1 MAVNAMKADKFSFPR
16 KTSSFTPTT
25 KGMNFSSDV
34 QSDVVLS
41 VDGVT
46 FSLHKFPLMT
56 RSGRIR
62 RLVGEELKEG
72 DPLVGSPPMM
82 EFCNFP
88 GGPDIFELAAK
99 FCYGINFEIT
109 TSKVAC
115 LRCAAEFLEMTDDY
129 GEDNLITRTEAFL
142 TEVVFKSLDKSVEVL
157 HSCEPIL
164 HLAEEVKLVNRCID
178 VIASR
183 VSSEQQQKLSS
194 LLQME
199 GAHLGQWH
207 SIGELSNEQEIVP
220 PPASNWTQGG
230 DSTPVPPSLI
240 TRAKVEWWA
249 EYLSPLRVDVYQR
262 LFAAMKANGVRIES
276 LAGSLMHFAQTSLK
290 ALGSRSNGPSAMP
303 APSTTA
309 IRLKSK
315 PYHLDINFGHN
326 KKLLHQHEQRA
337 LLETLVSLLPTEK
350 NLFPTNFLLS
360 LLRNAIALDTT
371 VACRLDLERRIGVQF
386 EQVTVDDL
394 LIPTLS
400 SHAGDAMFD
409 VDVVQRVLVNYLQQ
423 QEEKVKHEQNFN
435 LNVTSSCD
443 LDDMLNSPVSQKGVA
458 KVAKVIDMYLAEIG
472 ADPNLKASKFSTL
485 AEQLP
490 SYARALDDGL
500 YRAIDIFLK
509 AHPTLSDI
517 ERRKICK
524 VLDCQKLSK
533 EACIH
538 AAQNER
544 LPVQMVVQV
553 LYFEQIRMRSAMGG
567 GEDCQN
573 HLFYQQENGAGSA
586 YANRSLYKASGVAS
600 PRLDAYSSLRREN
613 RELKEEITR
622 LKLRVADLKK
632 ENATL
637 KQETE
642 KSAVANGSSGRFFS
656 TVSRRLG
663 KMNPF
668 ASKVKET
675 IKGPET
681 RLPPR
686 QRRHSVS

>member
-1 MAVNAMKADKFSFPR
+1 MAANGLKADKFPFPR
-16 KTSSFTPTT
+16 RTSNFTPTT
-25 KGMNFSSDV
+25 KGINFSSDV
-34 QSDVVLS
+34 QSDIILS

-72 DPLVGSPPMM
+72 DQLVSSPPMI
-82 EFCNFP
+82 EFSNFP

-129 GEDNLITRTEAFL
+129 GEDNLITRSEAFL
-142 TEVVFKSLDKSVEVL
+142 TEVVFKSLDKCVEVL
-157 HSCEPIL
+157 HSCESIL
-164 HLAEEVKLVNRCID
+164 PLAEEVKLVNRCID
-178 VIASR
+178 IVASK
-183 VSSEQQQKLSS
+183 VCSEQQQKLSS

-199 GAHLGQWH
+199 GTTLGQWH
-207 SIGELSNEQEIVP
+207 SNGELSNEQHIAVP
-220 PPASNWTQGG
+220 PTSNWTQNG
-230 DSTPVPPSLI
+230 DSTPPVPPPII

-249 EYLSPLRVDVYQR
+249 EYFSPLRVDLYQR

-276 LAGSLMHFAQTSLK
+276 LAGSIMHYAQTSLK
-290 ALGSRSNGPSAMP
+290 TLGGRSNGPSTIQAS
-303 APSTTA
+303 STTA

-326 KKLLHQHEQRA
+326 QKLMQQHEQRA
-337 LLETLVSLLPTEK
+337 VLETMVSLLPTER

-386 EQVTVDDL
+386 EQVTVDEL

-400 SHAGDAMFD
+400 PHAGDAMFD

-423 QEEKVKHEQNFN
+423 QEEKVKHEQNFS
-435 LNVTSSCD
+435 LNMTSD
-443 LDDMLNSPVSQKGVA
+443 FDDTLSSPASQKGIA
-458 KVAKVIDMYLAEIG
+458 KVAKVMDMYLAEIG
-472 ADPNLKASKFSTL
+472 ADPNLKASKFSAL

-490 SYARALDDGL
+490 SYVRALDDGL

-517 ERRKICK
+517 DRRKICK

-567 GEDCQN
+567 GDDCQ
-573 HLFYQQENGAGSA
+573 HPDFYQQENGPGNT
-586 YANRSLYKASGVAS
+586 YINRNLYRASGVAS
-600 PRLDAYSSLRREN
+600 PRLDTYSSLRREN
-613 RELKEEITR
+613 RELKQEVAN
-622 LKLRVADLKK
+622 LKLRVAELQK
-632 ENATL
+632 ENTIL
-637 KQETE
+637 KQEAE
-642 KSAVANGSSGRFFS
+642 KLPVTNGSSGRFFS
-656 TVSRRLG
+656 SVSRRLG

-668 ASKVKET
+668 TSKVKET
-675 IKGPET
+675 MKPSET
-681 RLPPR
+681 RPTQR